1 MDWRYKNKVNLNYI
15 FVWLPL
21 LHEARMAKRLMVQ
34 IIGIKI
40 PSLKTEKAMDLLH
53 SLSNKI
59 NLKKS
64 LAA

>member
-1 MDWRYKNKVNLNYI
+1 
-15 FVWLPL
+15 
-21 LHEARMAKRLMVQ
+21 MAKRLMVQ